1 MVVHSVTAPSMQ
13 NSANSGANPW
23 AKSLTEPTIDSA
35 AYVHSFSNII
45 GDVTIGAD
53 ALVSPGT
60 SIRADEG
67 TPFWIGPGTTLQ
79 DGVVVH
85 GLAKGLVL
93 GDNQRDYSVWI
104 GQGSTLAHKALVHG
118 PAYVGDGCFIGFRS
132 TIFNARVGAGS
143 IVMMH
148 VLIQDVE
155 IPPGKYVPSGA
166 VITNQQQADRLPDV
180 RPEDQSFV
188 AHIIGVSQATK
199 AGYHTGAEQR
209 CVLPQTPA
217 EQHPDISIDGNKQ
230 MRNGS
235 GLLSPEVVAQV
246 RSLLSQGY
254 KIGTEHATPRRF
266 RTSSWQSCQPIQ
278 ASGEGQVIE
287 ELEACVR
294 EHEGEYVRIIG
305 IDTKAR
311 RRVLEALI
319 QRPDGKPVAQ
329 GHAAAAP
336 AGGGGRNRAGN
347 SHVSGASWSAQ
358 ITNYINQGYKVTTEH
373 ANARRFKTSSWL
385 TGTSQQS
392 VAGLQTF
399 MSEHS
404 GEYVRAIIVDTVAR
418 RRVAEILVQRPDG
431 PVDSSD
437 APATLA
443 SGATASTSS
452 NSSNSGSGAS
462 GGNDVT
468 SQVRSILSQG
478 CRVGVEYASPRRFKT
493 SSWQTL
499 PMINSTS
506 DAQVMSTLQGYIAD
520 HPKDYIRLIGVDI
533 KAKRRVSEILVQKP

>member
-1 MVVHSVTAPSMQ
+1 MVVHSVTAPSIP
-13 NSANSGANPW
+13 NSANPGANPW
-23 AKSLTEPTIDSA
+23 AKSLAEPTIDSA

-45 GDVTIGAD
+45 GDVCIGAD

-67 TPFWIGPGTTLQ
+67 TPFWIGPGTIVQ

-85 GLAKGLVL
+85 GLAQGRVL

-180 RPEDQSFV
+180 RSEDQSFV
-188 AHIIGVSQATK
+188 AHIIGISQATK
-199 AGYHTGAEQR
+199 AGYHAGAEQR

-230 MRNGS
+230 MRNGT

-266 RTSSWQSCQPIQ
+266 RTSSWQTCQPIQ
-278 ASGEGQVIE
+278 ASGEGQVIA
-287 ELEACVR
+287 ELESCVR

-329 GHAAAAP
+329 GHAAAVP
-336 AGGGGRNRAGN
+336 SGGGGRNRTGN
-347 SHVSGASWSAQ
+347 SHVSGGGWTSQ

-385 TGTSQQS
+385 TGSSQQS
-392 VAGLQTF
+392 VAGLQSF
-399 MSEHS
+399 MAEHT
-404 GEYVRAIIVDTVAR
+404 GEYVRAVIVDTAAR

-431 PVDSSD
+431 PVDTSS

-443 SGATASTSS
+443 SGATATSS
-452 NSSNSGSGAS
+452 TASSNSGGGNS
-462 GGNDVT
+462 GGGDVT

-499 PMINSTS
+499 PLINSTS
-506 DAQVMSTLQGYIAD
+506 ESQVIGTLNDYLAD
-520 HPKDYIRLIGVDI
+520 HPKDYVRLIGVDI
-533 KAKRRVSEILVQKP
+533 KAKRRMSEILVQRP

>member
-1 MVVHSVTAPSMQ
+1 MVVHSVTASSIQ

-23 AKSLTEPTIDSA
+23 AKSLAEPTIDSA
-35 AYVHSFSNII
+35 AYVHSFSNVI

-67 TPFWIGPGTTLQ
+67 TPFWIGPGTTVQ
-79 DGVVVH
+79 DGVVIH
-85 GLAKGLVL
+85 GLAQGLVL
-93 GDNQRDYSVWI
+93 GDNQRDYSVWV
-104 GQGSTLAHKALVHG
+104 GRGATLAHKALVHG

-217 EQHPDISIDGNKQ
+217 EQHPDISFDGNKQ

-266 RTSSWQSCQPIQ
+266 RTSSWQTCQPLQ
-278 ASGEGQVIE
+278 STGEGQVIA
-287 ELEACVR
+287 ELESCVR

-329 GHAAAAP
+329 GHATVAASSS
-336 AGGGGRNRAGN
+336 GGRNRAGN

-358 ITNYINQGYKVTTEH
+358 ITNYINQGYKVTTEY

-385 TGTSQQS
+385 TGASQAS

-404 GEYVRAIIVDTVAR
+404 GEYVRAVIVDTGAR

-443 SGATASTSS
+443 SGATASSS
-452 NSSNSGSGAS
+452 SASSNSG
-462 GGNDVT
+462 GGTGGGSDVT
-468 SQVRSILSQG
+468 SKVRSILSQG